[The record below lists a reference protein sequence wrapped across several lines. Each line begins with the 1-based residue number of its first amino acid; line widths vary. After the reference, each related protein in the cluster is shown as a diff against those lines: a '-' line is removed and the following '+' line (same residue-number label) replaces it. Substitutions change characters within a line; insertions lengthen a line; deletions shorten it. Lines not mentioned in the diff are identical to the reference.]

1 MEEET
6 DYWQCPNCG
15 CFFSIEEFD
24 EQHCGACGWPDE
36 DEDED
41 IDVEDLGW
49 PYDGTDDGER

>member
-15 CFFSIEEFD
+15 CFSSIEEFD
-24 EQHCGACGWPDE
+24 EQHCGCCGWSDE
-36 DEDED
+36 DDDNID
-41 IDVEDLGW
+41 IGQLGW

>member
-15 CFFSIEEFD
+15 VFFSLEEFD
-24 EQHCGACGWPDE
+24 EQHCGCCGWPDE

-41 IDVEDLGW
+41 INIGDLGW
-49 PYDGTDDGER
+49 PYDGTEDGER